1 MHVETLHLE
10 ITRNCTLECE
20 HCLRGDRQTINMNPI
35 ILDKIFKDVKKV
47 DFLLL
52 TGGEPLLADEVI
64 ERLKEI
70 IETKRIRIN
79 KLYIISNGTVLTEK
93 VLNAIKEI
101 TKHTYTTID
110 ISVNIFHELELKRL
124 GLTSIR
130 DKNLQT
136 LKDIKL
142 PCMLKVGEHGKE
154 NERRPRTGLVNQG
167 KARNITSERLA
178 EINSLTTHEYFIY
191 EEENAHPKTTIYN
204 DTIEGNITID
214 VYGNIVSYGQTF
226 EDEDIES
233 QEINLNV
240 LTTPFNEAV
249 TSFIEQYLPK
259 KSHSLIKKYK
269 TNS

>member
-10 ITRNCTLECE
+10 VTRNCTLECE

-35 ILDKIFKDVKKV
+35 VLDKIFEEVKKI

-64 ERLKEI
+64 ERLKET

-101 TKHTYTTID
+101 TKHTYTIID

-130 DKNLQT
+130 DKNL
-136 LKDIKL
+136 
-142 PCMLKVGEHGKE
+142 
-154 NERRPRTGLVNQG
+154 
-167 KARNITSERLA
+167 
-178 EINSLTTHEYFIY
+178 
-191 EEENAHPKTTIYN
+191 
-204 DTIEGNITID
+204 
-214 VYGNIVSYGQTF
+214 
-226 EDEDIES
+226 
-233 QEINLNV
+233 
-240 LTTPFNEAV
+240 
-249 TSFIEQYLPK
+249 
-259 KSHSLIKKYK
+259 
-269 TNS
+269 